1 MKTLRQLFISLFL
14 LGTSFAAQADVVL
27 LVHGFM
33 GSPASWQNS
42 GVLPQLAA
50 AGWQPAGIISATG
63 EQRFTPKAGKNPL
76 YLAALPDEAPLE
88 IQVQAMLSILHH
100 LQMKYPGQSIT
111 VVGHS
116 LGGLVARLALL
127 QTQDSAVSQLI
138 TIAAP
143 HLGTPRAWQGLDLA
157 DDSGVSGIFKD
168 FLGGSDY
175 DRLQSATPLLLE
187 LTPLAP
193 GHPLFAT
200 GQQAHP
206 DIRYVS
212 IIHSGGDNI
221 VPPSSQDMNQLPAL
235 RGKSERY
242 IIAAP
247 HELFPGDAAVLIPL
261 LQSIKQ

>member
-1 MKTLRQLFISLFL
+1 MKAMRPLLISFFFL
-14 LGTSFAAQADVVL
+14 SASFSAHADVLL

-42 GVLPQLAA
+42 AVLPQLAA
-50 AGWQPAGIISATG
+50 AGWQPAAIISATG
-63 EQRFTPKAGKNPL
+63 EQKLTPKVGKNPL

-88 IQVQAMLSILHH
+88 IQVEAMVSILRH
-100 LQMKYPGQSIT
+100 LQMQYPDESISI
-111 VVGHS
+111 VGHS

-127 QTQDSAVSQLI
+127 RTGGSGVSQLI
-138 TIAAP
+138 TIASP
-143 HLGTPRAWQGLDLA
+143 HLGTPRAWQGLELA

-200 GQQAHP
+200 GQQTHP

-212 IIHSGGDNI
+212 IIHTGGDNI
-221 VPPSSQDMNQLPAL
+221 VPPASQDMNQLPAL

-261 LQSIKQ
+261 LKSARQ